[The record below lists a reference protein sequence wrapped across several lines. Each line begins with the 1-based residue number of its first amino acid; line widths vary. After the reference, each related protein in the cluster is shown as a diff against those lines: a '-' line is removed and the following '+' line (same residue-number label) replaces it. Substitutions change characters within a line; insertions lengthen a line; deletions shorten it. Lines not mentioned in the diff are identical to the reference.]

1 MIPLEYRHTERT
13 AEMHLDNGTTIHAF
27 DISRRRDGGLS
38 AVVQINSPEGPLG
51 GGHLSLGDAHKRH
64 DLASSLA
71 GTNGLNPND
80 WESHLTAFYLGL
92 ERALAEINGRLILE
106 DPGVLDV
113 SALPEPG
120 PRRETV
126 QSIMPARKITS
137 FFADGGTGKSF
148 LSNLLAQSVVLGT
161 NFLGEFPTV
170 RGDVLYLDF
179 EDDAEEF
186 TRRSFEIARGLNL
199 DTPPVGLF
207 YRRANQPLADI
218 FYDVMDYVTQAE
230 ISITIVDSFGAAC
243 AGESEGSRDSIAL
256 MQLLQRLPCTVLL
269 IDHEPKAR
277 DGRGPSQFGSV
288 YKRNLSRS
296 QVRLEDRGWPEPGRH
311 ALVLKHTKLNSG
323 PLHGGFPLYL
333 NFETDR
339 VYAIKADPDDEPFR
353 EDHGPEQQ
361 VLDALG
367 EAGEATASELAG
379 YTGGKAHSLKN
390 VLTKMVR
397 SKSVEVLAKRGR
409 EYVYGLPG
417 GRA

>member
-1 MIPLEYRHTERT
+1 MP
-13 AEMHLDNGTTIHAF
+13 LDNGTTIHAF
-27 DISRRRDGGLS
+27 DISRQRDGGLS
-38 AVVQINSPEGPLG
+38 AVVQIISPEGPLG
-51 GGHLSLGDAHKRH
+51 GGHLSLGDAHKRN
-64 DLASSLA
+64 DLARSLEGA
-71 GTNGLNPND
+71 NGLNPD
-80 WESHLTAFYLGL
+80 GWASHLTAFYLRI
-92 ERALAEINGRLILE
+92 ESALLEINETLILE
-106 DPGVLDV
+106 DSGVLDV
-113 SALPEPG
+113 STLPEPG

-126 QSIMPARKITS
+126 QSIVPEGQITS
-137 FFADGGTGKSF
+137 LFADGGTGKSF

-170 RGDVLYLDF
+170 RGDVLFLDF

-199 DTPPVGLF
+199 DAPPVGLF
-207 YRRANQPLADI
+207 YRRANQPLDII
-218 FYDVMDYVTQAE
+218 FYDVMDYVTRGE
-230 ISITIVDSFGAAC
+230 ISLTVIDSFGAAC
-243 AGESEGSRDSIAL
+243 AGESEGSRDSIHL

-277 DGRGPSQFGSV
+277 GDRGPSQFGSV

-333 NFETDR
+333 SFEADR

-361 VLDALG
+361 VLDVLE

-397 SKSVEVLAKRGR
+397 SKSVEVLAKRRR